1 MYYSTILPL
10 TVKSTHKN
18 YKDINPSIKKPQNVS
33 ERHTDD
39 QQIYSMKS
47 NFIYDMCLEEN
58 TPIETATNQ
67 ASSSIL
73 IQC

>member
-1 MYYSTILPL
+1 M
-10 TVKSTHKN
+10 
-18 YKDINPSIKKPQNVS
+18 S

-39 QQIYSMKS
+39 QQIYIMKR

-67 ASSSIL
+67 ASSSTL